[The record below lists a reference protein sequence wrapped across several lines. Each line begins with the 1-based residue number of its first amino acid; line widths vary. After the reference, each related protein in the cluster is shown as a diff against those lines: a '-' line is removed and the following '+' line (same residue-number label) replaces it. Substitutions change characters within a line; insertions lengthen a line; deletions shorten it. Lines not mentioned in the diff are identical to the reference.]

1 MKKIIVIILLALPI
15 LAQAVALPNPLGN
28 IDSIPELANNM
39 IRGLLGVSG
48 AIALFFLVWGG
59 IVWMTSSGN
68 TDRIRKGKDTIV
80 WAIFGLVMIFISYAI
95 IRLLLT
101 ILQG

>member
-1 MKKIIVIILLALPI
+1 MK
-15 LAQAVALPNPLGN
+15 LPNPLGSKEN
-28 IDSIPELANNM
+28 PIDSIPELANNM
-39 IRGLLGVSG
+39 IKGLLGVSG

-59 IVWMTSSGN
+59 IVWMSSSGN
-68 TDRIRKGKDTIV
+68 TERIRKGRDTIV
-80 WAIFGLVMIFISYAI
+80 WAIFGLTMIFASYII